1 MVKVADIGA
10 GVDEEILNSVRQKH
24 RRHLLLADI
33 GWSRLEAQETRARL
47 AAFEEDWDAPGMEGY
62 DDL

>member
-1 MVKVADIGA
+1 MTKIADIETVAD
-10 GVDEEILNSVRQKH
+10 EKILKSM
-24 RRHLLLADI
+24 RRRLLLADI